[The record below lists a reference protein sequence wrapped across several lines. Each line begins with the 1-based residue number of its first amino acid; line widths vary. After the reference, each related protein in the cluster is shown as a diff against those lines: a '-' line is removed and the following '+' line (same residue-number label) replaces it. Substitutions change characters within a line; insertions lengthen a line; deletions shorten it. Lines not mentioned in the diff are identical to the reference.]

1 MKKSKKLI
9 LSRRDIFLVLGFLI
23 LEALKSSKMIVIFFE
38 FNEELIPFVFCE
50 HYRRICRRKVQKLK
64 LSRRDAFVFVFVV
77 FVALN
82 E

>member
-1 MKKSKKLI
+1 MTFFL
-9 LSRRDIFLVLGFLI
+9 FLVFLI
-23 LEALKSSKMIVIFFE
+23 LEALKFSKMIVIFFE